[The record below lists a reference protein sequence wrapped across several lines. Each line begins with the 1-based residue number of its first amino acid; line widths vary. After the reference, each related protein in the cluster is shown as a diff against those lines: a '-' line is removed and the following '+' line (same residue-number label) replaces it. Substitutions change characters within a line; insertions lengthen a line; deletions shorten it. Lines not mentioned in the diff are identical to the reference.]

1 MKKKMTTKK
10 IQKKSNKVNLNIT
23 IDKYLVDAMK
33 VIANVKGWSVSYTVN
48 LSLEAVFKEVYRD
61 YIKQWEAEYEA
72 NNTKE
77 AVK

>member
-10 IQKKSNKVNLNIT
+10 IQKRSNKVNLNVT
-23 IDKYLVDAMK
+23 IDSYLVEAMK
-33 VIANVKGWSVSYTVN
+33 VIAKVKGWSVSYTVN

-61 YIKQWEAEYEA
+61 YIKQWEAEYETS
-72 NNTKE
+72 NIKD